1 MTKIEDMKNLVNQV
15 QLIGRLGADAEVR
28 ETKTGKKVA
37 NFSIATD
44 ESYRDANGKKVDNT
58 QWHRLTAWDKLAE
71 VAQNHFK
78 KGKQLAITARLVPN
92 SYEDKD
98 GVKHFTTDIVV
109 NDFMF
114 LGKKDD

>member
-1 MTKIEDMKNLVNQV
+1 MKNLVNRV
-15 QLIGRLGADAEVR
+15 QLIGRLGADAEIR

-37 NFSIATD
+37 HFSLATN
-44 ESYRDANGKKVDNT
+44 ESYRDGDGKQVENT

-71 VAQNHFK
+71 VAEKHFK
-78 KGKQLAITARLVPN
+78 KGKQLAIEGRLVPN
-92 SYEDKD
+92 TYEDKE
-98 GVKHFTTDIVV
+98 GVKRYTTDIVV